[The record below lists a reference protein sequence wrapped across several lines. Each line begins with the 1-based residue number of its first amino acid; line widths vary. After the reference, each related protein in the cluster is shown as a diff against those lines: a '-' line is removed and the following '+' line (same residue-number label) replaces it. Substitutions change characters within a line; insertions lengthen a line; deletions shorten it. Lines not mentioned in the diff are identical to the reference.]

1 MRRLSPTASFS
12 KVRLSIFILAF
23 SLIGYLI
30 FKSFAL
36 NPNLPG
42 DLNNDNTVNVTDMSI
57 LLSNY
62 GTANTSADIN
72 GDGTVN
78 VLDMSILLSHYGQS
92 VSSFS
97 TNLTSGM
104 TITPPFTW
112 TFNPGVATTNGYFF
126 ADGVQLAKI
135 IGPGPYS
142 FTISSTTLTAGTHI
156 LGGSWDLADGTHV
169 VFPQTYS
176 VTIAGSTSGGGGT
189 DNSSFAAATN
199 YSAPAFNASRT
210 IDVSSQSAFM
220 TAWNNIQPGDL
231 IKVHGVTFT
240 GEISLLGKNLSS
252 DAEIDFDSATKFLG
266 PTSNQYPAVWISN
279 SSHIRFFGGDIT
291 SLGSGIYISQGSYI
305 LWYGF
310 NVHNTGAAGIFLTGS
325 YNSAI
330 DHADIKGEVSYWSL
344 DLSLDPHA
352 EKGTG
357 LHGINVADSKYG
369 VRDSR
374 IALYAHD
381 GPGGA
386 GMEIGGSSSTDGA
399 WNNVIYMHCVNLTK
413 KALSQVAGNCI
424 QVWGDNV
431 LNNTF
436 KYIEAENLQ
445 GRPYDTQGL
454 YSGQSLATDV
464 VNYGLASN
472 TNLNLSMN
480 ESIPQNIHWDTRG
493 GTVLQNVTP
502 LP

>member
-1 MRRLSPTASFS
+1 MMKHLHSKHHFS
-12 KVRLSIFILAF
+12 RPQLLIFILAF

-42 DLNNDNTVNVTDMSI
+42 DLNNDNTVNITDLSI
-57 LLSNY
+57 LLSDF
-62 GTANTSADIN
+62 NTSNAAADIN
-72 GDGTVN
+72 SDGTVN
-78 VLDMSILLSHYGQS
+78 ILDMSILLSHYGQS

-97 TNLTSGM
+97 TNLTQGM

-135 IGPGPYS
+135 TGPGPYS
-142 FTISSTTLTAGTHI
+142 FTIQSTTLTAGTHT

-169 VFPQTYS
+169 VFPQSYT
-176 VTIAGSTSGGGGT
+176 VTVAGSTGGGGT
-189 DNSSFAAATN
+189 TDNSSYTAATS
-199 YSAPAFNASRT
+199 YSAPPFTAMRV

-220 TAWNNIQPGDL
+220 TAWNNIQPGDQ

-240 GEISLLGKNLSS
+240 GEISLLGKNLSNW
-252 DAEIDFDSATKFLG
+252 AEIDFDSATHF
-266 PTSNQYPAVWISN
+266 TNSNNQLPAVWLN
-279 SSHIRFFGGDIT
+279 NDNHIRLFGGDIT
-291 SLGSGIYISQGSYI
+291 SAGTGFEISGGSNY

-310 NVHNTGAAGIFLTGS
+310 NVHNTGAAGIFLTGA
-325 YNSAI
+325 YTVVDN
-330 DHADIKGEVSYWSL
+330 ADIKGEVSNWSL
-344 DLSLDPHA
+344 DLSLDPHP

-369 VRDSR
+369 VKNSR

-431 LNNTF
+431 MNNTF

-480 ESIPQNIHWDTRG
+480 ESIPQNMRWDTRG
-493 GTVLQNVTP
+493 GTVFQNVTP